1 MHSLRE
7 DVLAYA
13 AEVYGTAPEYLWRRF
28 PRYAVLR
35 RGDGRKWYGLLMD
48 VPRERLGLDGTGRA
62 DILDIKIDD
71 PFLRGDLLRRPGFL
85 PGYHLSRRTWTAV
98 LLDGTVPL
106 SEVCALLDASWRA
119 AAGGKQAAFRPRPPK
134 EWLVPANPAY
144 FDIDAAFAADDVL
157 TWKQSCSVRPGDTVF
172 LYVGAPVSAV
182 RYQCRVVETDLPCE
196 YDDGRLTIRK
206 AMKLRRLRT
215 YDPSECP
222 RSVLKDFGVFAVR
235 GPRGVP
241 TRLSTY
247 LHQGDAEKNR

>member
-13 AEVYGTAPEYLWRRF
+13 ADVYGTAPEYLWSRF

-48 VPRERLGLDGTGRA
+48 VPRDRLGLAGSDRV
-62 DILDIKIDD
+62 DILDVKIDD
-71 PFLRGDLLRRPGFL
+71 LFLRDDLLRRPGFL
-85 PGYHLSRRTWTAV
+85 PGYHLSSRTWTAV

-119 AAGGKQAAFRPRPPK
+119 AAGKKTAARPRPPK
-134 EWLVPANPAY
+134 EWLVPANPSY
-144 FDIDAAFAADDVL
+144 FDIDAAFAADDVM
-157 TWKQSCSVRPGDTVF
+157 TWKQSSSVRPGDTVF

-215 YDPSECP
+215 YAPSECP